1 MLNPDRLR
9 GTFGQRPWIAG
20 ICAAIA
26 AEFDLPVMVVRC
38 IALMF
43 AVLPTGLT
51 YLLLALLSGRH
62 RGAVAAAWESMGGGP
77 SSPPPAAFSRDYG
90 SMRQRFAALESRLAS
105 IEAFVSSK
113 DFELYKGF
121 SQMGD

>member
-43 AVLPTGLT
+43 AVLPASRRGGGGVGVHGGRPVQP
-51 YLLLALLSGRH
+51 ASGRVQPRLWFDAAAF
-62 RGAVAAAWESMGGGP
+62 RGA
-77 SSPPPAAFSRDYG
+77 
-90 SMRQRFAALESRLAS
+90 
-105 IEAFVSSK
+105 
-113 DFELYKGF
+113 
-121 SQMGD
+121 